1 MLKLLEQ
8 YSARE
13 KAIVVIALLVA
24 LGVGLHAFAIEPYQQ
39 RKAEL
44 TDALEQARADLEWM
58 RSAVARLP
66 AGGAPQVDAEISGTL
81 ANFVDQAVRRQGL
94 AGQLS
99 QMSPVGND
107 EIRMRYSAV
116 DFNRLIDFIA
126 RVNESGLEI
135 KDIRITAVDNPGLV
149 DSSIVLVRR

>member
-1 MLKLLEQ
+1 MLRFLEQ
-8 YSARE
+8 YSTRE
-13 KAIVVIALLVA
+13 KAIVVVALLVA

-44 TDALEQARADLEWM
+44 GDALEQARADLEWM

-66 AGGAPQVDAEISGTL
+66 TGGAPQVDAEISGTL

-94 AGQLS
+94 SGQLS

-107 EIRMRYSAV
+107 EIRIRYSAV